1 MLLSDLRDA
10 PQDLK
15 GLLFDLSAT
24 YPGAVAFVARPA
36 VADRLGLS
44 VADERD
50 GLAVG
55 LLSDADGAA
64 HVCRWDVT
72 LEVRARYPRAH
83 PPPQASR
90 AATVL
95 ALLPQPDYVVGQ
107 WVRIDRHRSVN

>member
-10 PQDLK
+10 PQSLF
-15 GLLFDLSAT
+15 GTLFDLAAT
-24 YPGAVAFVARPA
+24 HPGAVPFVARPA

-55 LLSDADGAA
+55 LLGDADGAA
-64 HVCRWDVT
+64 HVCRWEVT
-72 LEVRARYPRAH
+72 LEARERYPVPTPATGVE
-83 PPPQASR
+83 

-95 ALLPQPDYVVGQ
+95 ALLPQPGYVVGQ